1 MSQKIDL
8 YATVSH
14 FIHIDL
20 ETPIHFK
27 RYKKQYRDVQDYFT
41 AIFLYYKL
49 KLRRQKKARCARAS
63 MEPRESTTQS
73 RSPASETVDRD
84 GASESTH
91 TCIPLNSSDSPDEW
105 KFNTVGDLLENKH
118 MYKSVKSILKSIIKK
133 FFYKLIQTKYLILY
147 LTMRF

>member
-1 MSQKIDL
+1 
-8 YATVSH
+8 
-14 FIHIDL
+14 
-20 ETPIHFK
+20 
-27 RYKKQYRDVQDYFT
+27 
-41 AIFLYYKL
+41 
-49 KLRRQKKARCARAS
+49 

-133 FFYKLIQTKYLILY
+133 IFLQTHPDKVSDPILNHAFLKTKKWVRKKQFYKLLFVCKILSINIPY
-147 LTMRF
+147 AKLQQLQPYFVNEVQLCAQVLQL